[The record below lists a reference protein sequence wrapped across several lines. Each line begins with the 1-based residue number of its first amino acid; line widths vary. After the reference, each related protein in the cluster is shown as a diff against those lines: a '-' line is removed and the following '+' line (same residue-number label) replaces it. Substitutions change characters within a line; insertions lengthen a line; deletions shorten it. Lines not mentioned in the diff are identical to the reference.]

1 MEGFVKG
8 LGDTTAYMAELWGI
22 YEGLRLARRQGVLKL
37 EVQSDSQVIVRSLQD
52 NNNGSS
58 IMGGTLM
65 KRIRDLLKEPWEV
78 KVTHVFREAN
88 RCADMLANKGSEGN
102 FEIVFFYHPPLWVR
116 QIVDDDFRGVAFP
129 RIISM

>member
-1 MEGFVKG
+1 
-8 LGDTTAYMAELWGI
+8 
-22 YEGLRLARRQGVLKL
+22 
-37 EVQSDSQVIVRSLQD
+37 
-52 NNNGSS
+52 
-58 IMGGTLM
+58 MGGTLM

-102 FEIVFFYHPPLWVR
+102 FEIVFFDHPPLWVR